1 MEIKNDSSS
10 GIYEV
15 EKIINCK
22 IYRNKKYYLV
32 KWLCYPIYESTWEP
46 KSNLKNLNYM
56 IDAFEAEYPY
66 SVDQNMYEVYSEELK
81 KRTTKRNKRKRIS
94 KDFKTSIKFLSKKK
108 KMEFFTKSELKDEFF
123 DKLKVHLHLN
133 MIQRHSKSQE
143 SNLIIDLGSSTFES
157 EENVLYGESDKENS
171 NVTVEKNNLIQ
182 LVKPEME

>member
-10 GIYEV
+10 EIYEV

-66 SVDQNMYEVYSEELK
+66 SVDKNMYEIYSEELQ

-133 MIQRHSKSQE
+133 MIQRHSKTQE
-143 SNLIIDLGSSTFES
+143 SDLIIDLGSSTFES

-171 NVTVEKNNLIQ
+171 NVTVEKKKFASIS
-182 LVKPEME
+182 KT